1 MRPFPLIIPTA
12 NTPNPPRATPPHA
25 LLPDTN
31 TTVPI
36 TLLVSHTRPPLQLSA
51 KLLQGWTLLAENCPH
66 VGCHVP
72 LLRNKKMETYCVDC
86 KKFNPTEDD
95 EESKTPAAAAAT
107 TTTAAAAA
115 SGSSYYD
122 DADFH
127 ATRESLYSNGDAAN
141 TASSSS
147 SAAAAA
153 SASSA
158 SASAASPASS
168 ASAHAR
174 LSASIARSPPK
185 PKGASSSSK
194 IAEKLLAGWT
204 LMNDTCPTS
213 DCFVPLCKNRQGQ
226 M

>member
-1 MRPFPLIIPTA
+1 
-12 NTPNPPRATPPHA
+12 
-25 LLPDTN
+25 
-31 TTVPI
+31 
-36 TLLVSHTRPPLQLSA
+36 
-51 KLLQGWTLLAENCPH
+51 
-66 VGCHVP
+66 
-72 LLRNKKMETYCVDC
+72 METYCVDC

-95 EESKTPAAAAAT
+95 EESKTPAAPP
-107 TTTAAAAA
+107 TTAVGIGRKMPTAA

-122 DADFH
+122 DAEFH

-147 SAAAAA
+147 SSTSSSAA
-153 SASSA
+153 SASST
-158 SASAASPASS
+158 

-185 PKGASSSSK
+185 PEGASSSSK

-204 LMNDTCPTS
+204 LMNDTCPIT